1 MSNNTPT
8 AEIEAV
14 AEQAMR
20 LSPDARAELAER
32 LLLSVSSDTRLHP
45 SWAPELARRV
55 AELDAGEAELIPAE
69 EVFAEMRRII
79 DGH

>member
-1 MSNNTPT
+1 MSNNTPI

-14 AEQAMR
+14 AEQAMK
-20 LSPDARAELAER
+20 LSPDDRAELAER
-32 LLLSVSSDTRLHP
+32 LLLSVSSDTSLHP

-55 AELDAGEAELIPAE
+55 AELDAGDAELIPAE